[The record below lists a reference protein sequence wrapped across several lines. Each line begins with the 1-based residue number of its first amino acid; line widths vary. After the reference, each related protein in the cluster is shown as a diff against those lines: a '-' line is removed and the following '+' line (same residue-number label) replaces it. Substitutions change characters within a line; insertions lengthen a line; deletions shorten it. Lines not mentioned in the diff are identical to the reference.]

1 MKLFDRM
8 SIFDHIIAGDLPANF
23 VHRDDICVAFMDI
36 NPISPGHVLVV
47 PRLSVATL
55 AELPAEVCSHLLLL
69 GRRIGQAQQRG
80 LGSAAQHFLLNDG
93 RAASQTVPHVHLH
106 VVPRYAHDRW
116 RTLAKMTAHIALLG
130 RLPKMTPERLAR
142 LKAQAEAIAAAM
154 T

>member
-93 RAASQTVPHVHLH
+93 RAASQTVPHVHL
-106 VVPRYAHDRW
+106 
-116 RTLAKMTAHIALLG
+116 LG